1 VAIAKRPQRHQSE
14 SADDAAEKFIRA
26 GAGMPH
32 EPQPEPEALGRR
44 VPTMIRFDR
53 ELLAK
58 VDAAAKRRGVSRSA
72 WVQFMLSRTLEEEE
86 R

>member
-1 VAIAKRPQRHQSE
+1 MSIAKRPKGHQSE
-14 SADDAAEKFIRA
+14 SGDVVAEKFIQ
-26 GAGMPH
+26 GAGKPLQSA
-32 EPQPEPEALGRR
+32 EETALGRR

-58 VDAAAKRRGVSRSA
+58 VDAAARRRGISRSA
-72 WVQFMLSRTLEEEE
+72 WVQYTVSRTLEEEE

>member
-1 VAIAKRPQRHQSE
+1 MAIAKRPKRDQSE
-14 SADDAAEKFIRA
+14 SENGAAEKFIL
-26 GAGMPH
+26 GAGKPPPPPAR
-32 EPQPEPEALGRR
+32 EVALGRR

-58 VDAAAKRRGVSRSA
+58 VDAAAKRRGISRSA
-72 WVQFMLSRTLEEEE
+72 WVQYMISRTLEEE

>member
-1 VAIAKRPQRHQSE
+1 MAIAKHPKRNQTATEDVVAERFISGAAKQPLV
-14 SADDAAEKFIRA
+14 ADEEHAA
-26 GAGMPH
+26 
-32 EPQPEPEALGRR
+32 RR

-58 VDAAAKRRGVSRSA
+58 VDAEARRRGISRSA
-72 WVQFMLSRTLEEEE
+72 WVQYTLSQILEQEG

>member
-1 VAIAKRPQRHQSE
+1 MAIAKRPKCDQRESE
-14 SADDAAEKFIRA
+14 NGAAEKFIL
-26 GAGMPH
+26 GAGKPPTSAAG
-32 EPQPEPEALGRR
+32 EVALGRR

-58 VDAAAKRRGVSRSA
+58 VDAAAKRRGISRSA
-72 WVQFMLSRTLEEEE
+72 WVQYMISRTLEEEE

>member
-1 VAIAKRPQRHQSE
+1 MAIAKHPKRPQRESE
-14 SADDAAEKFIRA
+14 NGAAEKFIL
-26 GAGMPH
+26 GAGKPPPH
-32 EPQPEPEALGRR
+32 ATREAASGRR

-58 VDAAAKRRGVSRSA
+58 VDAAAKRRGISRSA
-72 WVQFMLSRTLEEEE
+72 WVQYMISRTLEEED

>member
-1 VAIAKRPQRHQSE
+1 MAIAKRPQRNQLE
-14 SADDAAEKFIRA
+14 GADTVAEKFIHAA
-26 GAGMPH
+26 GNPQEPMP
-32 EPQPEPEALGRR
+32 EEEASSRR

-53 ELLAK
+53 DLLAK

-72 WVQFMLSRTLEEEE
+72 WVQYTLSRTLEDEE

>member
-1 VAIAKRPQRHQSE
+1 MAIAKRPRRHRTESE
-14 SADDAAEKFIRA
+14 DAVAEKFIHAA
-26 GAGMPH
+26 GKPE
-32 EPQPEPEALGRR
+32 EPAQEAEASGRR

-53 ELLAK
+53 DLLAK

-72 WVQFMLSRTLEEEE
+72 WVQFMLSRTLEDEE

>member
-1 VAIAKRPQRHQSE
+1 MAIAKRPNVHQGE
-14 SADDAAEKFIRA
+14 SGDVVAEKFIQ
-26 GAGMPH
+26 GAGKPL
-32 EPQPEPEALGRR
+32 QSAGEAVSGRR

-58 VDAAAKRRGVSRSA
+58 VDAAAKRRGISRSA
-72 WVQFMLSRTLEEEE
+72 WVQYTISRTLEEEE

>member
-1 VAIAKRPQRHQSE
+1 MAIAKRPKRDQRESE
-14 SADDAAEKFIRA
+14 NGAAEKFIL
-26 GAGMPH
+26 GAGKPPPSAAG
-32 EPQPEPEALGRR
+32 EVALGRR

-58 VDAAAKRRGVSRSA
+58 VDAAAKRRGISRSA
-72 WVQFMLSRTLEEEE
+72 WVQYMISRTLEEEE

>member
-1 VAIAKRPQRHQSE
+1 MAIAKRPKRDQSE
-14 SADDAAEKFIRA
+14 SENGAAEKFIL
-26 GAGMPH
+26 GAGKPPPPAAR
-32 EPQPEPEALGRR
+32 EVALGRR

-58 VDAAAKRRGVSRSA
+58 VDAAAKRRGISRSA
-72 WVQFMLSRTLEEEE
+72 WVQYMISRTLEEE